1 MVKLV
6 HYDSDKTF
14 LPYGVGAVLSH
25 GMEDRSEKPLG
36 CASRIL
42 TAAEKGYS
50 QLDKEGLAIV
60 FTVECFHQY
69 LYGRAFKIYMDH
81 KPLMRLFSETKH
93 IPTLASARIQRMA
106 LTLSTYQYAI
116 VYRAG
121 EDNAN
126 DDALSRL
133 P

>member
-1 MVKLV
+1 M
-6 HYDSDKTF
+6 
-14 LPYGVGAVLSH
+14 
-25 GMEDRSEKPLG
+25 
-36 CASRIL
+36 
-42 TAAEKGYS
+42 
-50 QLDKEGLAIV
+50 
-60 FTVECFHQY
+60 FTVERFHQY

-81 KPLMRLFSETKH
+81 KPLMRLFSETKR
-93 IPTLASARIQRMA
+93 IPTLASARIQSRA

-116 VYRAG
+116 VYRVG